1 MKCKFLIR
9 CLVRRRKRE
18 KDCNGPSTYGGSLSD
33 FLVERELLMEVK
45 QYFHSQM

>member
-1 MKCKFLIR
+1 M
-9 CLVRRRKRE
+9 VRVRM
-18 KDCNGPSTYGGSLSD
+18 GSLSD

>member
-1 MKCKFLIR
+1 MQVLDSVFGTKK
-9 CLVRRRKRE
+9 E